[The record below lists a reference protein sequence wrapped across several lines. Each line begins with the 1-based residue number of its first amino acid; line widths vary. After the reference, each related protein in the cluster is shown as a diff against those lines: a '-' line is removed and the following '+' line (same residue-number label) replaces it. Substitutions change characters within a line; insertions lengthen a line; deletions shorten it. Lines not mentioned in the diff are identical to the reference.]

1 MSLPWARVV
10 TRKMLMRMEPLHG
23 TEPKSC
29 NTLRDYAPLHAWAN
43 LEMFTGTLET
53 AEVLYVDAL
62 EYRPQNQ
69 SLLRARLAHVRK
81 LLKKK

>member
-1 MSLPWARVV
+1 
-10 TRKMLMRMEPLHG
+10 
-23 TEPKSC
+23 
-29 NTLRDYAPLHAWAN
+29 
-43 LEMFTGTLET
+43 MFTGTLET